1 MISTIV
7 SIMSIL
13 ASNLL
18 HDSIMILIR
27 KTNMKCS
34 ALENKTNACREWA
47 SERGDL
53 ITVDNCLRVDL
64 VIKLTPKTFSLNILA
79 VHREAPYEER
89 VKSC

>member
-1 MISTIV
+1 MTAATRDQNGYMLRNIGLS
-7 SIMSIL
+7 L
-13 ASNLL
+13 PLNQ
-18 HDSIMILIR
+18 HSIMISIR

-64 VIKLTPKTFSLNILA
+64 VIKLTPKTFSFNI
-79 VHREAPYEER
+79 
-89 VKSC
+89 